1 MHITEVIK
9 QEVIPPDIVK
19 YQGVI
24 IRPLTPSQPQHM
36 GMMQRLRDQLQKVQH
51 ANVNAICL
59 F

>member
-24 IRPLTPSQPQHM
+24 IRPFTLAHPQHM
-36 GMMQRLRDQLQKVQH
+36 GVMQ
-51 ANVNAICL
+51 
-59 F
+59 